1 VAGKL
6 IRTVE
11 STNPVESMTEIVHD
25 HTGRVKR
32 WSSGEMVLRW
42 AAAGMLAAGAQFR
55 RVKGYQELPTV
66 AAAPEHATADEP
78 PLDLAVTA

>member
-6 IRTVE
+6 IKTVE
-11 STNPVESMTEIVHD
+11 SINPVESMTEIVRD
-25 HTGRVKR
+25 HAGRVKR
-32 WSSGEMVLRW
+32 WSSGEMALRW

-66 AAAPEHATADEP
+66 AAAPEHATADQQ
-78 PLDLAVTA
+78 PLDLAVIA